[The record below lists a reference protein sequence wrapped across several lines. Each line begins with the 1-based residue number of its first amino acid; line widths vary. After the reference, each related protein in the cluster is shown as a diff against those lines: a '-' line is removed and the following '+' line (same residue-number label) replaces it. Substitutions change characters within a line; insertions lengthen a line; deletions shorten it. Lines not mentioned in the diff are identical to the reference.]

1 MRHVDHCPVC
11 GIEIPSS
18 YRGRPRTYCSRACRY
33 RAAYMRESEQTPD
46 GTYQHSA
53 NAPIERPRIVGRGYV
68 LQTTQGYEWYGG
80 SGVARYRGN
89 PRQTEA

>member
-1 MRHVDHCPVC
+1 MRD
-11 GIEIPSS
+11 
-18 YRGRPRTYCSRACRY
+18 
-33 RAAYMRESEQTPD
+33 SEQEPD